1 MKKLIFTGVIIILV
15 VATTITKNSTKN
27 LDKQIFESKENIRL
41 LQNKYELVLLDFNY
55 LSTPKKLMEYQNLYF
70 ESDLYPVDIEKTGKI
85 IIQDEL
91 IILKKL
97 KE

>member
-97 KE
+97 NE